1 MQLIKNHNRIAES
14 IDDINP
20 VSHRFFISEENE
32 AQERK
37 IKRRE
42 VITEAAY
49 NYETLKRKFEAY
61 DRYKAAI
68 ILKDNVGNNILKGKA
83 TDDKVKEVLLEYI
96 SSSNRHQLANSERL
110 TSLVERMSV
119 AEESYK
125 IDIEYLIQQALNGNV
140 ITARDGRY
148 TWHSQI
154 QDPNVGEFTSS
165 LTFKNF
171 MLSEYENYSEKS
183 ESQNW
188 YKILFDEVK
197 SKNIWV
203 E

>member
-1 MQLIKNHNRIAES
+1 
-14 IDDINP
+14 
-20 VSHRFFISEENE
+20 
-32 AQERK
+32 
-37 IKRRE
+37 
-42 VITEAAY
+42 
-49 NYETLKRKFEAY
+49 
-61 DRYKAAI
+61 
-68 ILKDNVGNNILKGKA
+68 
-83 TDDKVKEVLLEYI
+83 
-96 SSSNRHQLANSERL
+96 
-110 TSLVERMSV
+110 
-119 AEESYK
+119 
-125 IDIEYLIQQALNGNV
+125 LIQQALNGNV

>member
-49 NYETLKRKFEAY
+49 NYETLKRKFVAY

-68 ILKDNVGNNILKGKA
+68 ILKDNIGNNILKGKA

-110 TSLVERMSV
+110 TSLVERMAV

-188 YKILFDEVK
+188 YKVLFDEVK
-197 SKNIWV
+197 SKNIWA